1 MNTEEHGMEYEFGSY
16 EEMEAKLREL
26 FESTPEITINL
37 MRVMDGG
44 RIWLTVEEQD

>member
-1 MNTEEHGMEYEFGSY
+1 MEYEFHSY

-26 FESTPEITINL
+26 FDTCSELNITL

-44 RIWLTVEEQD
+44 RIWLTVEDDDQV